1 MKRNILPQRKYKP
14 LPGNP
19 DLPATQRM
27 EGRTKSRH
35 SRETPTTRSPKKRGA
50 IKRRVILSVSDDLE
64 FDKRLRMAALQRGQ
78 IVIRVESVEAAI
90 RIVHSECAGVI
101 LLDLDFAGKA
111 AWELA
116 GGLLQVSKCPPV
128 ILLTGPGEQFDL
140 RMAVMAGSIFE
151 KSCDADQVLDV
162 VSDLLK
168 APLAEQVQQFIAQR
182 GIVRRLTPSS
192 EPAPLIP
199 AQRFWGI
206 NE

>member
-1 MKRNILPQRKYKP
+1 M
-14 LPGNP
+14 PGNSE
-19 DLPATQRM
+19 LPATKRM
-27 EGRTKSRH
+27 EDRTKSRH
-35 SRETPTTRSPKKRGA
+35 PRETPTKRPPKKRGA
-50 IKRRVILSVSDDLE
+50 IRRRVILSVSNDLE

-78 IVIRVESVEAAI
+78 IVIRVESVEAAL
-90 RIVHSECAGVI
+90 RIIHSECCGVI

-116 GGLLQVSKCPPV
+116 GGLLEERACPPV

-151 KSCDADQVLDV
+151 KSGDTDRVLKI
-162 VSDLLK
+162 VSDLLET
-168 APLAEQVQQFIAQR
+168 PLAEEVRQFIARR
-182 GIVRRLTPSS
+182 GTIRRPAPSG